1 MMNAWSGTREG
12 GTCCQLASK
21 TWPLPRK
28 HRMAIVLLASS
39 SLGVLL
45 CLQHPPSRYAAFNR
59 IKTKNISQPKVQD
72 EERKQTKTETEVQ
85 MEDSIHKQLNIQNG
99 GKPSLKIKPASIKN
113 TTSNSFLLA
122 TVDRLDCKSNHR
134 QKNTI

>member
-1 MMNAWSGTREG
+1 
-12 GTCCQLASK
+12 
-21 TWPLPRK
+21 
-28 HRMAIVLLASS
+28 
-39 SLGVLL
+39 
-45 CLQHPPSRYAAFNR
+45 
-59 IKTKNISQPKVQD
+59 
-72 EERKQTKTETEVQ
+72 